1 VVGDPAQHIG
11 EPGLRIDTV
20 QLGASD
26 QGVGDRRRL
35 AAALTRPLS
44 QGQALGE
51 SQGSRIRNHGLC
63 KMRVSKTVH
72 HHWCSKVR
80 LFSNGNMYVMR
91 QLVYYSNL
99 MREP

>member
-1 VVGDPAQHIG
+1 
-11 EPGLRIDTV
+11 
-20 QLGASD
+20 
-26 QGVGDRRRL
+26 
-35 AAALTRPLS
+35 
-44 QGQALGE
+44 
-51 SQGSRIRNHGLC
+51 
-63 KMRVSKTVH
+63 MRVSKTVH